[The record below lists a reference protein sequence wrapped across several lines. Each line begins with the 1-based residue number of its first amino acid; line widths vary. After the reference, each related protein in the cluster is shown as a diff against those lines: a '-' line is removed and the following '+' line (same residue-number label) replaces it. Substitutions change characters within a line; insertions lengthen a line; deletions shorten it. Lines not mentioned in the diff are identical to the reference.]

1 MNKKNHYINLFVLAC
16 MMLLAITSCQQE
28 LMPVQ
33 PQEDSARTL
42 TFTLNMPQ
50 GKPAFGEGQSRAA
63 TTGTWAEGDELLM
76 TITADEYMIQY
87 LTLQHNASGTWD
99 VLTGKSYTHFTQ
111 DNSYAPYSEMPMLTQ
126 TTGLSL
132 SGGTWTVRADEA
144 WPENLP
150 MSVQLV
156 YAPDMEFDAEGGL
169 ALKADATT
177 SLPEYWEAAS
187 TENTAGTL
195 SLQWAQ
201 QTNARLRIYTGMAGD
216 EVKLTSEAI
225 SAKFTCADH
234 TYTATTQAD
243 GYACFYCTT
252 TGTAPLTSGFK
263 VELTGLKGMTL
274 PTPETLLEA
283 TPLVSVLLD
292 YGKSY
297 KLDAEDKRQKVVDN
311 FIVIDGCATD
321 VDAVK
326 AAFRTGYAAG
336 KRTLVVEGTKLA
348 EYTGVINNV
357 VGMAIANSYVENG
370 SLSLLMPNVASV
382 PDVAFQHRD
391 VLKSVSAPSATLIG
405 NSAFDRCAFL
415 TTAFFPAATSIGTR
429 AFYDCTSLEDI
440 SFPAVVSIGEHAFY
454 ICGNLTNASFPVAT
468 LIGKSAF
475 DRCASLKSAFF
486 PAATSIGSNAFYE
499 CMSLEDISFPAV
511 VSIGRQAFH
520 ECSSLTTASFPAAES
535 IEQSAFYSCDD
546 LTTASFPSATL
557 IGESAFQR
565 CPSLTTVSFPAA
577 ESVGNYVFGEC
588 SSLTSASFP
597 CATSIGRNA
606 FYLCYALASASFPLA
621 RSIGEKAFYVCRK
634 LATLSFGSVITS
646 VGNEAFS
653 TVGSEVGGC
662 DLHLA
667 EEQGGVVE
675 GDDIQQGIWGGE
687 KHWKSITV
695 GGVKIYPAANGN

>member
-1 MNKKNHYINLFVLAC
+1 
-16 MMLLAITSCQQE
+16 MMVLAITSCQQE

-33 PQEDSARTL
+33 PEADSARTL

-50 GKPAFGEGQSRAA
+50 GKPAFGEGESRAA
-63 TTGTWAEGDELLM
+63 TTGTWAKGDELLM
-76 TITADEYMIQY
+76 TLTAGENEDKYMILY

-99 VLTGKSYTHFTQ
+99 VLADKSYMRFPKI
-111 DNSYAPYSEMPMLTQ
+111 NSSDPYSVNPMLKQ
-126 TTGLSL
+126 ETGLSL
-132 SGGTWTVRADEA
+132 SDATWTVRADEA

-156 YAPDMEFDAEGGL
+156 YAPDMEFNAEGGL

-177 SLPEYWEAAS
+177 SLSEYWDAAS
-187 TENTAGTL
+187 TENTDGTL
-195 SLQWAQ
+195 SLQWTEPAY
-201 QTNARLRIYTGMAGD
+201 ARLRIYTGMAGD

-225 SAKFTCADH
+225 SAKFTRTDY
-234 TYTATTQAD
+234 TYTATTQTD

-263 VELTGLKGMTL
+263 VELTKVMGLDL
-274 PTPETLLEA
+274 DTPATLLEA
-283 TPLVSVLLD
+283 TSLVSVALTA
-292 YGKSY
+292 GQSY
-297 KLDAEDKRQKVVDN
+297 KLDAQDKRQKVVDN

-348 EYTGVINNV
+348 EYNNV

-415 TTAFFPAATSIGTR
+415 TTAFFPAATSIGTH
-429 AFYDCTSLEDI
+429 AFYNCTSLEDI
-440 SFPAVVSIGEHAFY
+440 SFPSVVSIGE
-454 ICGNLTNASFPVAT
+454 
-468 LIGKSAF
+468 SAF
-475 DRCASLKSAFF
+475 QVCA
-486 PAATSIGSNAFYE
+486 
-499 CMSLEDISFPAV
+499 
-511 VSIGRQAFH
+511 
-520 ECSSLTTASFPAAES
+520 LTTASFPAAES
-535 IEQSAFYSCDD
+535 IGKFAFYICSD
-546 LTTASFPSATL
+546 LTTAFFPAATS
-557 IGESAFQR
+557 IGEAAFQL
-565 CPSLTTVSFPAA
+565 CSSLTTVSFPVA
-577 ESVGNYVFGEC
+577 ESVGNYAFHGC

-597 CATSIGRNA
+597 CATSIGIHA
-606 FYLCYALASASFPLA
+606 FYRCRALTSASFPLA
-621 RSIGEKAFYVCRK
+621 RSIGEEAFYTCWK

-646 VGNEAFS
+646 VGKDAFS
-653 TVGSEVGGC
+653 TVGSDAGGC

-667 EEQGGVVE
+667 EGQGGVVE
-675 GDDIQQGIWGGE
+675 GDDIQQGIWGGKKE
-687 KHWKSITV
+687 WKSITV

>member
-16 MMLLAITSCQQE
+16 MMVLAITSCQQE

-33 PQEDSARTL
+33 PEADSARTL

-50 GKPAFGEGQSRAA
+50 GKPAFGEGESRAA
-63 TTGTWAEGDELLM
+63 TNGTWAGGDELLM
-76 TITADEYMIQY
+76 TLTAGENQDEYMILY

-99 VLTGKSYTHFTQ
+99 VVAEKSYTHFTQ

-126 TTGLSL
+126 TTDLSL

-177 SLPEYWEAAS
+177 SLPEYWDAAS
-187 TENTAGTL
+187 TENTDGTL
-195 SLQWAQ
+195 SLQWTEPAY
-201 QTNARLRIYTGMAGD
+201 ARLRIYTGMAGD

-225 SAKFTCADH
+225 SAKFTRTDY

-283 TPLVSVLLD
+283 TPLVSVQLD

-348 EYTGVINNV
+348 EYNNV

-415 TTAFFPAATSIGTR
+415 TTAFFSAATSIGTN
-429 AFYDCTSLEDI
+429 AFYACTSLEDI
-440 SFPAVVSIGEHAFY
+440 SFPSVVSIGEDAFY
-454 ICGNLTNASFPVAT
+454 RCNNLTNASFPVAT
-468 LIGKSAF
+468 LVGKYAF
-475 DRCASLKSAFF
+475 DRCTSLKSAFF

-499 CMSLEDISFPAV
+499 CTSLEDISFPAV
-511 VSIGRQAFH
+511 VSIGREAFH

-535 IEQSAFYSCDD
+535 IEQFAFYSCDD
-546 LTTASFPSATL
+546 LTTASFPAATST
-557 IGESAFQR
+557 GEAAFQL
-565 CPSLTTVSFPAA
+565 CSSLTTVSFPVA
-577 ESVGNYVFGEC
+577 ESVGNYAFHGC

-597 CATSIGRNA
+597 CATSIGIHA
-606 FYLCYALASASFPLA
+606 FYLCYALTSASFPLA
-621 RSIGEKAFYVCRK
+621 RSIGEEAFYVCRK

-646 VGNEAFS
+646 VGNNAFS
-653 TVGSEVGGC
+653 TVGSEAGGC

-667 EEQGGVVE
+667 EGQGGVVE
-675 GDDIQQGIWGGE
+675 GDDIQQGIWGD
-687 KHWKSITV
+687 KQWKSITV

>member
-16 MMLLAITSCQQE
+16 MMVLAITSCQQE

-33 PQEDSARTL
+33 PEADSARTL

-50 GKPAFGEGQSRAA
+50 GKPAFGEGESRAA
-63 TTGTWAEGDELLM
+63 TTGTWAKGDELLM
-76 TITADEYMIQY
+76 TLTAGENEDKYMILY

-99 VLTGKSYTHFTQ
+99 VLADKSYMRFPKI
-111 DNSYAPYSEMPMLTQ
+111 NSSDPYSVNPMLKQ
-126 TTGLSL
+126 ETGLSL
-132 SGGTWTVRADEA
+132 SDATWTVRADEA

-156 YAPDMEFDAEGGL
+156 YAPDMEFNAEGGL

-177 SLPEYWEAAS
+177 SLSEYWDAAS
-187 TENTAGTL
+187 TENTDGTL
-195 SLQWAQ
+195 SLQWTEPAY
-201 QTNARLRIYTGMAGD
+201 ARLRIYTGMAGD

-225 SAKFTCADH
+225 SAKFTRTDY
-234 TYTATTQAD
+234 TYTATTQTD

-263 VELTGLKGMTL
+263 VELTKVMGLDL
-274 PTPETLLEA
+274 DTPATLLEA
-283 TPLVSVLLD
+283 TSLVSVALTA
-292 YGKSY
+292 GQSY
-297 KLDAEDKRQKVVDN
+297 KLDAQDKRQKVVDN

-348 EYTGVINNV
+348 EYNNV

-415 TTAFFPAATSIGTR
+415 TTAFFPAATSIGTH
-429 AFYDCTSLEDI
+429 AFYNCTSLEDI
-440 SFPAVVSIGEHAFY
+440 SFPSVVSIGE
-454 ICGNLTNASFPVAT
+454 
-468 LIGKSAF
+468 SAF
-475 DRCASLKSAFF
+475 QVCA
-486 PAATSIGSNAFYE
+486 
-499 CMSLEDISFPAV
+499 
-511 VSIGRQAFH
+511 
-520 ECSSLTTASFPAAES
+520 LTTASFPAAES
-535 IEQSAFYSCDD
+535 IGKFAFYICSD
-546 LTTASFPSATL
+546 LTTAFFPAATS
-557 IGESAFQR
+557 IGEAAFQL
-565 CPSLTTVSFPAA
+565 CSSLTTVSFPVA
-577 ESVGNYVFGEC
+577 ESVGNYAFHGC

-597 CATSIGRNA
+597 CATSIGIHA
-606 FYLCYALASASFPLA
+606 FYRCRALTSASFPLA
-621 RSIGEKAFYVCRK
+621 RSIGEEAFYTCWK

-646 VGNEAFS
+646 VGKDAFS
-653 TVGSEVGGC
+653 TVGSDAGGC

-667 EEQGGVVE
+667 EGQGGVVE
-675 GDDIQQGIWGGE
+675 GDDIQQGIWGGKKE
-687 KHWKSITV
+687 WKSITV